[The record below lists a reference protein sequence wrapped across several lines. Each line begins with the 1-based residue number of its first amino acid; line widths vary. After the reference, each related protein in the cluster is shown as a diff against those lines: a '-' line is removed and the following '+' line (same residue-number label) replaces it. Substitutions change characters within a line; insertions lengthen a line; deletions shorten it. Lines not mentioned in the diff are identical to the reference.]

1 MPDLGHAV
9 TRGAPPG
16 ARAPAWTLAV
26 TAMLSVQVGSALS
39 IHLISAVG
47 AAGTAW
53 LRLSIGAVIFLLVTR
68 PPLRLIRR
76 RDLPALLGLGIT
88 TGLQTIA
95 FLSAIE
101 RIPLGTAVAIEFLGP
116 LTVAAI
122 HSHRARA
129 LTWPA
134 VALLG
139 VTVLT
144 EPWHGHINA
153 AGVTFAGLAAIG
165 WASYILLTQH
175 IGDRFSGTSGLS
187 LTVPIAAATA
197 AIAGIPQAAGHIT
210 PGVLFAAAGLAI
222 LLPVLPYAF
231 EMLAL
236 RRMNK
241 TAFGTLMALE
251 PAIGLVTGLIVLHQQ
266 PSIAQLTGIVLVII
280 AGAAAQRGSQRH
292 PAAGQHAPAD
302 PDRPS
307 AQDPG
312 PPAQHLGP
320 AA

>member
-1 MPDLGHAV
+1 MQ
-9 TRGAPPG
+9 PPVG
-16 ARAPAWTLAV
+16 SRTPAWTLAV

-39 IHLISAVG
+39 VHLITAVG

-53 LRLSIGAVIFLLVTR
+53 LRLSIGSVIFLAVAR

-76 RDLPALLGLGIT
+76 RDIPSVLGLGVT

-95 FLSAIE
+95 FLAAID

-116 LTVAAI
+116 LAVAAL
-122 HSHRARA
+122 HSHSARA
-129 LTWPA
+129 FTWLV

-144 EPWHGHINA
+144 EPWQGHMNA
-153 AGVTFAGLAAIG
+153 AGVVFAGLAALG
-165 WASYILLTQH
+165 WASYILLTQR
-175 IGDRFSGTSGLS
+175 IGDRFTGTSGLS

-197 AIAGIPQAAGHIT
+197 AIAGIPEAASHIT
-210 PGVLFAAAGLAI
+210 PRVLLAAAGLAI

-251 PAIGLVTGLIVLHQQ
+251 PAIGALTGLVVLGQQ
-266 PSIAQLTGIVLVII
+266 PSLTQVTGIVLVII
-280 AGAAAQRGSQRH
+280 AAAAAQRGSQRH
-292 PAAGQHAPAD
+292 PAAAKTVAPEACVL
-302 PDRPS
+302 PARTS
-307 AQDPG
+307 AQHGDPHNKIQP
-312 PPAQHLGP
+312 PPAESLQL
-320 AA
+320 